1 MRPIFDLE
9 VEATEE
15 YESDVASNTS
25 PNSSILTNPTEL
37 NPHSDPIS
45 LDLSLN
51 FNIHNDL
58 VARDSAGISISSTSE
73 GSNEP
78 IIPRVFSCNYCRR
91 KFYSSQA
98 LGGHQNAHKR
108 ERTLAKRAMRMGLFA
123 ERYTSLAS
131 LPLNG
136 NSFRSLGIKT
146 HSSLHHGFSPPTIR
160 PVQEIKSNVRFKQG
174 CIGHPILLEDD
185 ETELFW
191 QGSFH
196 QVTEG
201 GRVGSTHRTL
211 SNHTSDFDPRES
223 NTRQSSNLCFTEVNV
238 KPLVDN
244 IDLNSAPELTLK
256 L

>member
-1 MRPIFDLE
+1 LLKIFSELAIIMRPIFDLE

-15 YESDVASNTS
+15 YESEVSSHDVAS
-25 PNSSILTNPTEL
+25 NSSILTNPTE
-37 NPHSDPIS
+37 PIS

-51 FNIHNDL
+51 FNLNNDL
-58 VARDSAGISISSTSE
+58 VAKDSTGISFSSTSE
-73 GSNEP
+73 SSNEP

-108 ERTLAKRAMRMGLFA
+108 ERTLTKRAMRMGLFT
-123 ERYTSLAS
+123 ERYASLAS

-160 PVQEIKSNVRFKQG
+160 PIPEIKSNARFKQG

-201 GRVGSTHRTL
+201 GSNINSTH
-211 SNHTSDFDPRES
+211 
-223 NTRQSSNLCFTEVNV
+223 QSSNLCFAEVNV

-244 IDLNSAPELTLK
+244 IDINSAPELTLK

>member
-9 VEATEE
+9 LEATEE
-15 YESDVASNTS
+15 YESEVSSHDVAS
-25 PNSSILTNPTEL
+25 NSSILTNPTE
-37 NPHSDPIS
+37 PIS

-51 FNIHNDL
+51 FNLNNDL
-58 VARDSAGISISSTSE
+58 VAKDSTGISFSSTSE
-73 GSNEP
+73 SSNEP

-98 LGGHQNAHKR
+98 LGGHQNAHKK
-108 ERTLAKRAMRMGLFA
+108 ERTLTKRAMRMGLFT
-123 ERYTSLAS
+123 ERYASLAS

-146 HSSLHHGFSPPTIR
+146 HSSLHHSFSPPTIW
-160 PVQEIKSNVRFKQG
+160 PIPEIKSNARFKQG

-185 ETELFW
+185 ETELSW

-201 GRVGSTHRTL
+201 G
-211 SNHTSDFDPRES
+211 SN
-223 NTRQSSNLCFTEVNV
+223 NQSSNLYFTEVNV

-244 IDLNSAPELTLK
+244 IDINSAPELTLK